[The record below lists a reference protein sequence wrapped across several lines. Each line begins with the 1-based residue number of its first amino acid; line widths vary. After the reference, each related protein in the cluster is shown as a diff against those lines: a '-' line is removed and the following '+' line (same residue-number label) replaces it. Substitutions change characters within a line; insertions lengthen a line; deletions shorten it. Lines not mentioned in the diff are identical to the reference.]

1 MQDRPD
7 ASELAAALAQF
18 LFEEVRPAVPRE
30 LRFGVLVAANTAA
43 ILARE
48 FGGPDAADREAERIR
63 DLLDEPAGDPRQARS
78 HLAEA
83 IRAGAFD
90 ERWDEAVAVLR
101 DSVRAK
107 LAVAHPGYDDFADDG
122 RG

>member
-7 ASELAAALAQF
+7 AHELAAALAQYLIDDLLPVVPPEQRF
-18 LFEEVRPAVPRE
+18 NVR
-30 LRFGVLVAANTAA
+30 VAANCCA

-48 FGGPDAADREAERIR
+48 IQGGPDRAPQAALSQEIR
-63 DLLDEPAGDPRQARS
+63 SGVW
-78 HLAEA
+78 
-83 IRAGAFD
+83 D

-101 DSVRAK
+101 DSVRGK

>member
-7 ASELAAALAQF
+7 AHELLEALTVF
-18 LFEEVRPAVPRE
+18 LFEDVLPHVPDEMRFPVR
-30 LRFGVLVAANTAA
+30 VAANCCA

-48 FGGPDAADREAERIR
+48 TRAGPDRAGQAERGREIR
-63 DLLDEPAGDPRQARS
+63 S
-78 HLAEA
+78 
-83 IRAGAFD
+83 GAWD
-90 ERWDEAVAVLR
+90 DRWDEALAVLR
-101 DSVRAK
+101 DSVRGK